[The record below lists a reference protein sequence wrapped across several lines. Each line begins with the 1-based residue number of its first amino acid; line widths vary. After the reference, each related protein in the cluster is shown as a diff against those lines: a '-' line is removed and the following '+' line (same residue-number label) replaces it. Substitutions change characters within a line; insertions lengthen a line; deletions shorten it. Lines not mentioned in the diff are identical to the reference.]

1 MQSIPFLS
9 LKPQHDLIRAE
20 LDEGFRK
27 VMDRNIFVLG
37 GEVEAFEKEYAAYS
51 GVNHCVAVANG
62 LDALYISLKILGIG
76 GGDEVIVPTL
86 TCAPT
91 WMAVSRTGA
100 RLVPVEVDPNTYC
113 IDEGLLGEAITSR
126 TKAIVPVNLYG
137 RPATL
142 FSLITLAQSKGIV
155 IVEDNA
161 QGHGASIHGKKTGS
175 FGLLNATSF
184 YPTKNLGALGD
195 GGAITTDDF
204 EFAKK
209 AKSLRNYGTVQRFHH
224 DVVGINSRLDELQAA
239 FLRTKLKYLDTWNRE
254 RREHALHYQRLLKGV
269 GDLVLPVEADG
280 FYSNNHLFVIRT
292 NRRGLLRQFLQ
303 LRRIE
308 TDVHYPI
315 PPHLQLA
322 YQTLGF
328 TKGQFPV
335 SEKISETILSL
346 PLWPGMS
353 EEQVAHISQSIKTF
367 F

>member
-1 MQSIPFLS
+1 MQPIPFLS
-9 LKPQHDLIRAE
+9 LKPQHDLIRTE
-20 LDEGFRK
+20 LDECFMK
-27 VMDRNIFVLG
+27 VMDRSIFVLG

-76 GGDEVIVPTL
+76 EDDEVIVPTL

-100 RLVPVEVDPNTYC
+100 RLVPVEVDPSTYC
-113 IDEGLLGEAITSR
+113 IDEARLGEAITSR

-142 FSLITLAQSKGIV
+142 FSLVTLAQSKGIP

-161 QGHGASIHGKKTGS
+161 QGHGASIHCKSTGS

-209 AKSLRNYGTVQRFHH
+209 AKILRNYGTVQRFHH

-239 FLRTKLKYLDTWNRE
+239 FLKTKLKYLDAWNRE
-254 RREHALHYQRLLKGV
+254 RREHALHYQQLLKGV
-269 GDLVLPVEADG
+269 GDLILPLETDG
-280 FYSNNHLFVIRT
+280 FSSNYHLFVIRT
-292 NRRGLLRQFLQ
+292 NRRDLLRQYLQ
-303 LRRIE
+303 TRGIE

-315 PPHLQLA
+315 PPHLQPA
-322 YQTLGF
+322 YQMLGF

-335 SEKISETILSL
+335 SEKICETILSL
-346 PLWPGMS
+346 PLWPGMK
-353 EEQVAHISQSIKTF
+353 EEQVSYISQCIKTF